1 MLARLPLP
9 VASTA
14 LSYTRTSLLPYSSL
28 LTPPPPL
35 LWTNDNCWQ
44 YLKKEIIFWSSNW
57 EQMRI
62 DKYIPIYNTNT
73 IWRQPSL
80 ILALILPLNSSS
92 PPPLDQRDYCWQ
104 DLKKEFIIW
113 SSNWEQMRIDKLYK
127 NITFTCAWRMPRKL
141 VPINISK
148 FRSITNLTPTA
159 EKEER
164 PTLYQYNSN
173 YKTYAIQLQQPSFSF
188 IILISL
194 SSLDQRQL
202 LTREIII
209 WTCSEIENKR
219 CT

>member
-14 LSYTRTSLLPYSSL
+14 LSYTPTSLLPYSSL

-35 LWTNDNCWQ
+35 LWTNDNCWK

-113 SSNWEQMRIDKLYK
+113 SSNREQMRIDKLYK

-164 PTLYQYNSN
+164 PTLFSSTFCISSARQAAQVQSFLNFYLSCYRLLVPPHLVFSKDQYSG
-173 YKTYAIQLQQPSFSF
+173 
-188 IILISL
+188 
-194 SSLDQRQL
+194 
-202 LTREIII
+202 
-209 WTCSEIENKR
+209 
-219 CT
+219 